1 MAQSSS
7 AAPFATTLSAPSGLA
22 LPALSPARAVL
33 FGALTVGV
41 LDGLDAVLFFG
52 ARGVPATRIFQAI
65 ASGLLGPASFR
76 GGTATALLGVALH
89 FVIALGIVA
98 VYHAASRR
106 WTALARHP
114 LAFGPLYG
122 LAAYAVMNGIV
133 LPLSAV
139 AGGGPRPLPVLVN
152 GLLIHMIGVGLP
164 AALFARAALRP
175 TLH

>member
-7 AAPFATTLSAPSGLA
+7 AAPIAAPLPAPSMPA
-22 LPALSPARAVL
+22 LPALSPPRAIL
-33 FGALTVGV
+33 FGGLAVGV
-41 LDGLDAVLFFG
+41 LDGMDAVLFFG
-52 ARGVPATRIFQAI
+52 ARGVPAPRIFQGI

-76 GGTATALLGVALH
+76 GGAATALLGVVLH
-89 FVIALGIVA
+89 FTIALGIVA
-98 VYHAASRR
+98 VYVAASRR
-106 WTALARHP
+106 WTALARRP

-139 AGGGPRPLPVLVN
+139 AAGGPKPLPVLVN

-175 TLH
+175 SMR